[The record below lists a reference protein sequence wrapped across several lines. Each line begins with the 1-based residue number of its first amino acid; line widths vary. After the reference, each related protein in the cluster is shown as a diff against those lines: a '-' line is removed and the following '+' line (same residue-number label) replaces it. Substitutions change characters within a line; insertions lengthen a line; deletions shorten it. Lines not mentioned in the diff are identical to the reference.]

1 MFFPDFTN
9 INSIGGLLSALI
21 RLLILA
27 IFFRAILSWFIRDPY
42 NPIVQALNAITEPI
56 LEPLRRIIPRMG
68 MIDISPLVAIVVL
81 SVISS
86 MVAGI

>member
-1 MFFPDFTN
+1 MRLFNPPAVDGPMG
-9 INSIGGLLSALI
+9 ILA
-21 RLLILA
+21 LLIWLLIMA

-56 LEPLRRIIPRMG
+56 LEPLRRVIPRMG
-68 MIDISPLVAIVVL
+68 LIDISPLVAIIVL

-86 MVAGI
+86 MLSGI